1 MGRAPGDDGG
11 SAEAERVL
19 DDPPGP
25 GAPTFHDVTTV
36 TRTGRVEVI
45 AGPMFAGKSEEL
57 IRRVRRAH
65 LAGLRVEVLTHA
77 LDTRYA
83 EGITAHTGDR
93 IPARAVADAP
103 ALRDLLRAGAPDLLA
118 IDEAQFFGPD
128 LVDPVLEAARAGS
141 IVVVAGLSV
150 TFDGDPFPP
159 LPALMALAEDV
170 RKLTAVCSVCGRDAA
185 YHQRI
190 RAGDE
195 DGLEIGVRSV
205 GGAESYRARCL
216 LHHERS

>member
-1 MGRAPGDDGG
+1 MLDGP
-11 SAEAERVL
+11 SR
-19 DDPPGP
+19 P
-25 GAPTFHDVTTV
+25 GAPAFRDVTTV
-36 TRTGRVEVI
+36 TRSGWLEVI

-77 LDTRYA
+77 LDTRYS

-93 IPARAVADAP
+93 IPARAVADAA

-128 LVDPVLEAARAGS
+128 LVEPLLEAARAGS

-190 RAGDE
+190 RTGDE
-195 DGLEIGVRSV
+195 DGLEIGAGAV

-216 LHHERS
+216 LHHERP

>member
-1 MGRAPGDDGG
+1 MLGDPSGQ
-11 SAEAERVL
+11 
-19 DDPPGP
+19 
-25 GAPTFHDVTTV
+25 GAPAFRNVAPV
-36 TRTGRVEVI
+36 TRAGRVEVI

-83 EGITAHTGDR
+83 QGITAHTGDR
-93 IPARAVADAP
+93 IPARAVADVP
-103 ALRDLLRAGAPDLLA
+103 ALRDLLRAGPPDLLA

-128 LVDPVLEAARAGS
+128 LIEHVLDAARAGS

-195 DGLEIGVRSV
+195 GGLEIGAGAV
-205 GGAESYRARCL
+205 GGTESYRARCL
-216 LHHERS
+216 LHHERH